1 MLRML
6 HTSAYFVRWWKQ
18 RNTRGHACGLCPRH
32 HLFSIVTVD
41 VASLTSSIFVSEHA
55 ICMTMHAHTHTQVIT
70 HTHCHTHTHI
80 YIYIYTRVYIY
91 IYTPS
96 ALVVPLRW
104 SIYVAVHPTRLCRSA
119 AVNHKSHL
127 SCAVLCLQDQAASN
141 RRLLLKLNGEVLFMA
156 PVGDLRTVHVEQ
168 AERKHWGLACRKT
181 VIRKASPDVFFN
193 IVWSFSAQRWFR
205 PKKTFKHARS
215 LPTQC
220 NHATQAIF
228 IFCYFSTA
236 AAGDAAGARI
246 AERDAEPGF
255 DEPFSDARGGHQAA
269 SASEQSKCHC
279 RNCSKTTTQTTQTT
293 QTATFTFTTAHQ
305 SQSDRVA
312 DVSTV
317 CCFMG
322 LRKERVFCL
331 VHDLLEEKLL
341 QQTNMIWGLLLPK
354 IAIFWISILI
364 IN

>member
-55 ICMTMHAHTHTQVIT
+55 ICTTMRAHTQVIT
-70 HTHCHTHTHI
+70 HTHIVTHTHI
-80 YIYIYTRVYIY
+80 YTHAYIY

-156 PVGDLRTVHVEQ
+156 PVEGDLRTVHVEQ

-279 RNCSKTTTQTTQTT
+279 RNGSKTTTQTTQTT

-331 VHDLLEEKLL
+331 VHDLLEEKLRFCSKL
-341 QQTNMIWGLLLPK
+341 TWFEGSFYLKSQYFEYQY
-354 IAIFWISILI
+354 
-364 IN
+364 